1 MSYRNWKQHESIGPD
16 GLPIP
21 REQPKGALETWE
33 NIGNRCH
40 SGKAAILRESRLHWK
55 SHDSLGFLQN
65 IGKQA
70 KPAIRQG
77 LQSHDSSRVLLLRWG
92 SAEIVKGKHSYTTT
106 SIDSVKWN
114 DKMTGTSC
122 PPGKNMKITG
132 TRSPPMEVGPLFF
145 EDGFLQSNML
155 QGVVSKD
162 MHPRSNPTQM
172 RARVYLETGKVQM
185 DVRFQRK

>member
-16 GLPIP
+16 GLHIP
-21 REQPKGALETWE
+21 REQLKGTLETWE

-106 SIDSVKWN
+106 
-114 DKMTGTSC
+114 TGGGGGIENYLFLT
-122 PPGKNMKITG
+122 TLHFF
-132 TRSPPMEVGPLFF
+132 SPQRP
-145 EDGFLQSNML
+145 S
-155 QGVVSKD
+155 
-162 MHPRSNPTQM
+162 RNPTPLYSSRPLRPLYSSLPSLQPPDFSIPP
-172 RARVYLETGKVQM
+172 YLLP
-185 DVRFQRK
+185 